1 MIILSIDVG
10 IKNLAYCVIKLNN
23 NSEYN
28 SEHNSEHNSI
38 EILDWNI
45 VNLCEVLNLCEP
57 AIVNKNIKKDSLLN
71 IGINLKNHFDNNS
84 TIQNVDLIL
93 IENQIGPIANKMKTI
108 QGMISQY
115 FICKNKYNI
124 ELISAINK
132 LKPFINEENKEKN
145 KDYQKRK
152 KFGIEIMTNLINNN
166 DNFLMWK
173 DYFLTNKKKDDL
185 SDCFLQCYSY
195 LIQNNKITNN

>member
-10 IKNLAYCVIKLNN
+10 IKNLAYCVIKLNIIN
-23 NSEYN
+23 DKIND
-28 SEHNSEHNSI
+28 NSI

-45 VNLCEVLNLCEP
+45 VNLCEINNLDKK
-57 AIVNKNIKKDSLLN
+57 IKNDNLLN

-84 TIQNVDLIL
+84 AIENVELIL

-124 ELISAINK
+124 ELVSAINK

-152 KFGIEIMTNLINNN
+152 KFGIEIMTNMINET

-173 DYFLTNKKKDDL
+173 DYFLNTKKKDDL

-195 LIQNNKITNN
+195 LIQNNKL

>member
-10 IKNLAYCVIKLNN
+10 IKNLAYCIIKLNKSN
-23 NSEYN
+23 CNDK
-28 SEHNSEHNSI
+28 NSI
-38 EILDWNI
+38 EIIDWNI
-45 VNLCEVLNLCEP
+45 VNLCETLNLCEKSKN
-57 AIVNKNIKKDSLLN
+57 NKKIKEYFLLN

-84 TIQNVDLIL
+84 AIENVELIL

-124 ELISAINK
+124 ELVSAINK
-132 LKPFINEENKEKN
+132 LKPFITEENKEKN

-152 KFGIEIMTNLINNN
+152 KFGIEIMTNMINET

-173 DYFLTNKKKDDL
+173 DYFLNNKKKDDL

-195 LIQNNKITNN
+195 LIQNNKL

>member
-10 IKNLAYCVIKLNN
+10 IKNLAYCIIKLNIIN
-23 NSEYN
+23 DKINDN
-28 SEHNSEHNSI
+28 TI

-45 VNLCEVLNLCEP
+45 VNLCETNNLD
-57 AIVNKNIKKDSLLN
+57 KKIKTDSLLN

-84 TIQNVDLIL
+84 VIQNVELIL

-115 FICKNKYNI
+115 FICKNNYNI

-132 LKPFINEENKEKN
+132 LKPFLNEENKQKN
-145 KDYQKRK
+145 KDYQQRK

-173 DYFLTNKKKDDL
+173 DYFLNNKKKDDL
-185 SDCFLQCYSY
+185 SDSFLQCYSY
-195 LIQNNKITNN
+195 LIQNNKLIN

>member
-10 IKNLAYCVIKLNN
+10 IKNLAYCVIKLNIIN
-23 NSEYN
+23 DKINDN
-28 SEHNSEHNSI
+28 TI

-45 VNLCEVLNLCEP
+45 VNLCETNNLD
-57 AIVNKNIKKDSLLN
+57 KKIKPDSLLN

-84 TIQNVDLIL
+84 VIQNVELIL

-132 LKPFINEENKEKN
+132 LKPFLNEENKEKN
-145 KDYQKRK
+145 KDYQQRK

-173 DYFLTNKKKDDL
+173 DYFLNNKKKDDL
-185 SDCFLQCYSY
+185 SDSFLQCYSY
-195 LIQNNKITNN
+195 LIQNNKLIN